1 MDDDIPEDEILQR
14 DEDTPVD
21 EINWTSRG
29 DKVGRGAFNASTD
42 DSDLEDPVLLSKGE
56 YHEIKNDGRPACDAG
71 GKLERVEREEAYE
84 VAYPCQEMWCK
95 RYRKTPHRS

>member
-1 MDDDIPEDEILQR
+1 MDDDIPKDEILQR

-21 EINWTSRG
+21 EINWTTES
-29 DKVGRGAFNASTD
+29 DKAMNETPNLSTD

-71 GKLERVEREEAYE
+71 GKLERVERKEAYE
-84 VAYPCQEMWCK
+84 VAYPCQEVWCK
-95 RYRKTPHRS
+95 RYRKKPHRF